1 MRRPDLVALSSLR
14 RLFRAET
21 GMAAVEFALILPI
34 LLTIWIG
41 GVEVTQGLSV
51 DRRLNN
57 LAAAIGDLV
66 SRSKALVYADVDA
79 IFNIAPGALYP
90 VCRPGHTTADCLT
103 RGLSMRVTAVN
114 IDATKKALVVWSRAK
129 GTASARPVNE
139 NLTSLIDVNLRIPAT
154 QIIMAEVFYT
164 YTPAVGYVIT
174 GTVPLDDR
182 VYFTPRRVQYL
193 PLCDNAG
200 ANCKGPP
207 AA

>member
-1 MRRPDLVALSSLR
+1 MRRPDLIALSSLR

-34 LLTIWIG
+34 LITIWIG

-57 LAAAIGDLV
+57 LASAIGDLV
-66 SRSKALVYADVDA
+66 SRSKSINYAGVDA
-79 IFNIAPGALYP
+79 IFDIDDGALFP
-90 VCRPGHTTADCLT
+90 FSTA
-103 RGLSMRVTAVN
+103 GLSMRVTAVN
-114 IDATKKALVVWSRAK
+114 IDANKKALVVWSRAK
-129 GTASARPVNE
+129 GTAGARAAGE
-139 NLTSLIDVNLRIPAT
+139 NLNTLIDVKLRLPDT
-154 QIIMAEVFYT
+154 QLIMAEVFYT
-164 YTPAVGYVIT
+164 YSPAVGYVIT
-174 GTVPLDDR
+174 GDVDLDDR

-193 PLCDNAG
+193 PLCDNNG

>member
-1 MRRPDLVALSSLR
+1 MRRPDLIALSSLR

-34 LLTIWIG
+34 LITIWIG

-57 LAAAIGDLV
+57 LASAIGDLV
-66 SRSKALVYADVDA
+66 SRSKSINYAGVDA
-79 IFNIAPGALYP
+79 IFDIDDGALFP
-90 VCRPGHTTADCLT
+90 FSTT
-103 RGLSMRVTAVN
+103 GLSMRVTAVN
-114 IDATKKALVVWSRAK
+114 IDATKKALVVWSRGK
-129 GTASARPVNE
+129 GTVLARPVNE

-154 QIIMAEVFYT
+154 QIIMAEVYYT
-164 YTPAVGYVIT
+164 YAPAVGYVIT
-174 GTVPLDDR
+174 GSVALDDR

>member
-34 LLTIWIG
+34 LITIWIG

-57 LAAAIGDLV
+57 LASAIGDLV
-66 SRSKALVYADVDA
+66 SRSKSINYAGVDA
-79 IFNIAPGALYP
+79 IFDIDDGALFP
-90 VCRPGHTTADCLT
+90 FSTA
-103 RGLSMRVTAVN
+103 GLSMRVTAVN
-114 IDATKKALVVWSRAK
+114 IDANKKALVVWSRAK
-129 GTASARPVNE
+129 GTAGARAAGE
-139 NLTSLIDVNLRIPAT
+139 NLNTLIDVKLRLPDT
-154 QIIMAEVFYT
+154 QLIMAEVFYT
-164 YTPAVGYVIT
+164 YSPAVGYVIT
-174 GTVPLDDR
+174 GDVDLDDR

-193 PLCDNAG
+193 PLCDNNG